1 VDFILIL
8 PTGVRII
15 RRALCQREELSFLTE
30 VGHLGQDV
38 NNSSAASLRVVANII
53 GVCLLG
59 SAMDHLIERGLKF

>member
-1 VDFILIL
+1 MDFILIL

-38 NNSSAASLRVVANII
+38 NNFSAGWWPTSSEYA
-53 GVCLLG
+53 CL
-59 SAMDHLIERGLKF
+59 APRWTI